1 MLVLTGYALIAVKF
15 AVGILTL
22 IVQINIMGKGNLA
35 PSSAFDQVQNY
46 VLGAIIG
53 GVVYNDAIGLIKFT
67 LVLLIWTILV
77 LIVRFGTTHYAFIKR
92 NIDGSPVVLIEKG
105 DILIEECLRHG
116 IGANDLHLKLRM
128 NNVSEIRQVR
138 RAILEQN
145 GQLTVI
151 PYGTQTVRYPL
162 IVDGR
167 IDTGILEIMDR
178 SEEWLRETVRDCG
191 YDVSELFMAE
201 WVHDRLEVYPYPK

>member
-1 MLVLTGYALIAVKF
+1 MLVLTGYALIAAKF

-53 GVVYNDAIGLIKFT
+53 GVIYNDAIGLIKFT

-77 LIVRFGTTHYAFIKR
+77 LLVRFGTTHYAFIKR
-92 NIDGSPVVLIEKG
+92 NIDGAPVVLIEKG
-105 DILIEECLRHG
+105 KIQIENCLRNG
-116 IGANDLHLKLRM
+116 IQANDLHLKLRM
-128 NNVSEIRQVR
+128 NDISETRQVR

-151 PYGTQTVRYPL
+151 PYGKGTVKYPL

-167 IDTGILEIMDR
+167 IDAGILEILDR
-178 SEEWLRETVRDCG
+178 SEEWLHETVRAQG
-191 YDVSELFMAE
+191 YEVREIFMAE
-201 WVHDRLEVYPYPK
+201 WVGGKLEVCPYPK

>member
-1 MLVLTGYALIAVKF
+1 MLTGYVLIAAKF

-22 IVQINIMGKGNLA
+22 IVQLNIMGKGSLA
-35 PSSAFDQVQNY
+35 PTSAIDQVQNY

-53 GVVYNDAIGLIKFT
+53 GVIYNDAIGLMKFT

-77 LIVRFGTTHYAFIKR
+77 LLVRFCTTHYAFIKR
-92 NIDGSPVVLIEKG
+92 NIDGSPVILIEKG
-105 DILIEECLRHG
+105 EILIDECLRHG
-116 IGANDLHLKLRM
+116 IRANDLHLKLRM
-128 NNVSEIRQVR
+128 NDVSEIRKVR

-151 PYGTQTVRYPL
+151 PYGTETVRYPL

-167 IDTGILEIMDR
+167 IDAGILELLDR
-178 SEEWLRETVRDCG
+178 SEEWLHEAVRDKG
-191 YDVSELFMAE
+191 YEVNEVFMAE
-201 WVHDRLEVYPYPK
+201 WIGDKLEVYPYPK

>member
-1 MLVLTGYALIAVKF
+1 MLTGYVLIAAKF

-22 IVQINIMGKGNLA
+22 IVQLNIMGKGSLA
-35 PSSAFDQVQNY
+35 PTSAIDQVQNY

-53 GVVYNDAIGLIKFT
+53 GVIYNDAIGLMKFT

-77 LIVRFGTTHYAFIKR
+77 LLVRFCTTHYAFIKR

-105 DILIEECLRHG
+105 EILIDECLRHG
-116 IGANDLHLKLRM
+116 IRANDLHLKL
-128 NNVSEIRQVR
+128 R

-145 GQLTVI
+145 GQMTVI
-151 PYGTQTVRYPL
+151 PYGTETVRYPL

-167 IDTGILEIMDR
+167 IDTGILELLDR
-178 SEEWLRETVRDCG
+178 SEEWLHEAVRDKG
-191 YDVSELFMAE
+191 YEVNEVFMAE
-201 WVHDRLEVYPYPK
+201 WIGDKLEVYPYPK